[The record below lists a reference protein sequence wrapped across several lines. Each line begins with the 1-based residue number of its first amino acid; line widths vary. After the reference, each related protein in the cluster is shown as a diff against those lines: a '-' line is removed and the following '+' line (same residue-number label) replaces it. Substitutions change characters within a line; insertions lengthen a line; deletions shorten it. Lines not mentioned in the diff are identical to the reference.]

1 LDKNGRVYIEQGRK
15 KQTYIDK
22 YCSLKEEEVYGK
34 RFLSKKN
41 KINLSVLVQSMSQ
54 CVFCK

>member
-1 LDKNGRVYIEQGRK
+1 MVGYISSREE

-22 YCSLKEEEVYGK
+22 YCSLKEEEEVYGK